1 MAATPH
7 SSLRPAR
14 GRVHQR
20 LILATHNK
28 FSCELRRLSLQS
40 GCLTVQ
46 PKVCFGSV
54 YDGRRRPMLLI
65 GDAQASVLSRLL
77 SAQYRSDEHT
87 SELQSLMR
95 ISYAVFCLKK
105 KNNTIHNEETN
116 IL

>member
-65 GDAQASVLSRLL
+65 GDAQASVLSR
-77 SAQYRSDEHT
+77 RSEEHT

-95 ISYAVFCLKK
+95 NSYAVFCLKK
-105 KNNTIHNEETN
+105 KIRS
-116 IL
+116 